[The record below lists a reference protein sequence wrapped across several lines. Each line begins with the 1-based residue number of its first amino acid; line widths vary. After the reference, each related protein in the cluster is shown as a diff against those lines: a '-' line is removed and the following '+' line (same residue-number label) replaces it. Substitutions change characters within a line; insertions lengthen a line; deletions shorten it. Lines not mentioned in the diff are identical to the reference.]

1 MGKSRGK
8 LWLVALLAVLGTLA
22 KGSGWLVYGSITL
35 MVDTLTCIANLA
47 ALGGALYF
55 SRYTSKAPDERHPYG
70 HLRLSLAG
78 SYIVILTYSFIAGA
92 STVELIHSTAH
103 KGPMEGAFYSALA
116 GLLFYLP
123 LPFLLKGEDDPLQ
136 VYGLFSIS
144 EILESLVAIT
154 MIGLS
159 LESSPIYDY
168 IGGLIILGF
177 IFYEIIENSSKYIH
191 LTADTSPHPGILRR
205 ITGEVESSLGVKVS
219 SLRIREIY
227 PGQFQGDIV
236 VKVPPKYTV
245 VEAHD
250 IADTIER
257 IGRKYNTQLTVHVE
271 PGGEEC
277 FE

>member
-8 LWLVALLAVLGTLA
+8 LWVVATLAVLGTIA
-22 KGSGWLVYGSITL
+22 KATGWLVYGSITL

-78 SYIVILTYSFIAGA
+78 SYIVILTYSFIAGV

-103 KGPMEGAFYSALA
+103 RGPMEGAFYSALA
-116 GLLFYLP
+116 GLLLYTP

-177 IFYEIIENSSKYIH
+177 IFYEIIENSSKYIR
-191 LTADTSPHPGILRR
+191 LTSDTSPHPEILKG
-205 ITGEVESSLGVKVS
+205 ITGEVESSLGVRVS
-219 SLRIREIY
+219 SIRVREVY
-227 PGQFQGDIV
+227 PGRFQGDIV
-236 VKVPPKYTV
+236 VKVPSKYTV
-245 VEAHD
+245 VEAHN
-250 IADTIER
+250 IADRVEC

>member
-8 LWLVALLAVLGTLA
+8 LWVVAILAVLGTVA
-22 KGSGWLVYGSITL
+22 KATGWLVYGSITL

-78 SYIVILTYSFIAGA
+78 SYIVILTYSFIAGV

-103 KGPMEGAFYSALA
+103 RGPMEGAFYSALA
-116 GLLFYLP
+116 GLLLYTP

-177 IFYEIIENSSKYIH
+177 IFYEIIENSSKYIR
-191 LTADTSPHPGILRR
+191 LTSDTSPHPEILKG
-205 ITGEVESSLGVKVS
+205 ITGEVESSLGVRVS
-219 SLRIREIY
+219 SIRVREVY
-227 PGQFQGDIV
+227 PGRFQGDIV
-236 VKVPPKYTV
+236 VKVPSKYTV
-245 VEAHD
+245 VEAHN
-250 IADTIER
+250 IADRVEC